1 MSATAGTGRACDV
14 CVVGSTNLDLVATAA
29 TLPSP
34 GETVMGHGYAE
45 HPGGKGLNQAVAAA
59 RAGASTSFVSAIG
72 DDAAGGR
79 LLDVMH
85 GDDIDTT
92 LVRTLAGVP
101 TGRALIG
108 VSDAGE
114 NSIIVVP
121 GANGF
126 VRVDQVPPAR
136 VVLAQLEVPIETIER
151 AFVQARAAGVTTI
164 LNPAPA
170 AAVPGSLL
178 AVTDI
183 VVPNE
188 HEVELLGGVDALLAA
203 GVGHVVV
210 TLGAAGS
217 AVHHRDGTV
226 ERIGS
231 VAVDAV
237 DTTGAG
243 DTFCGTL
250 AARLALGD
258 ALPAALRHASAAA
271 ALSTTR
277 AGAVPSIPSADE
289 VSALLSAG
297 A

>member
-1 MSATAGTGRACDV
+1 MSTGAVSYDV

-29 TLPSP
+29 ALPRP

-59 RAGASTSFVSAIG
+59 RAGASTVFVSAVG
-72 DDAAGGR
+72 DDAAGVG
-79 LLDVMH
+79 LLQVMRD
-85 GDDIDTT
+85 DDIDTT
-92 LVRTLAGVP
+92 HVRIVAGVP
-101 TGRALIG
+101 TGRAIIG
-108 VSDAGE
+108 VADDGE
-114 NSIIVVP
+114 NSIIVVS
-121 GANGF
+121 GANRF
-126 VRVDQVPPAR
+126 VAVDQAPASK
-136 VVLAQLEVPIETIER
+136 VVLSQLEVPVEAIER
-151 AFVQARAAGVTTI
+151 AFFQGRSAGAVTI

-170 AAVPGSLL
+170 ASVPASVL

-188 HEVELLGGVDALLAA
+188 HEVGLLGGVDALLAA

-210 TLGAAGS
+210 TLGADGAV
-217 AVHHRDGTV
+217 VHHSDGTV
-226 ERIGS
+226 DH
-231 VAVDAV
+231 VAAFAVEAV

-258 ALPAALRHASAAA
+258 ELPAALRHAAAAA

-277 AGAVPSIPSADE
+277 AGAVPSIPTSAE
-289 VSALLSAG
+289 VAALLSDRG
-297 A
+297 